1 MLWSL
6 TGCAVKCY
14 FSIFRRFPK
23 LSQSIIKSSIFDNI
37 RIVLCQTSHPGNIG
51 STARAMKTMGFKHL
65 YLVNPDKYPNE
76 QATAMA
82 AGADDVLDFAIVT
95 DTLSEALVGCGFAIG
110 LSARKRYL
118 SHETVNVR
126 EAALQANIYADSQPV
141 AFVFGTEMSGLTN
154 AELDCCQLLAM
165 IPANPEYS
173 SLNLAMA
180 VQLVCYE
187 LRMTAINDGL
197 QANIHATSGDADKI
211 TELATNDD
219 LERFYTHLEE
229 TLLHIGYL
237 NPNAPKKLFERMRR
251 LYSRARLEKEEVNLL
266 RGVLTL
272 TKEPRK
278 HTKY

>member
-1 MLWSL
+1 M
-6 TGCAVKCY
+6 
-14 FSIFRRFPK
+14 
-23 LSQSIIKSSIFDNI
+23 SQTIFDNI

-65 YLVNPDKYPNE
+65 YLVNPDKYPNA

-82 AGADDVLDFAIVT
+82 AGADDVLDYAVVT
-95 DTLSEALVGCGFAIG
+95 DTLSEALVGCAFAVG
-110 LSARKRYL
+110 MSARKRYL
-118 SHETVNVR
+118 SHETVNAR

-180 VQLVCYE
+180 VQIMCYE
-187 LRMTAINDGL
+187 LRMDALKTDAL
-197 QANIHATSGDADKI
+197 QANIHAPSRTSDLAPI
-211 TELATNDD
+211 LATNEE
-219 LERFYTHLEE
+219 LERFYAHLEE

-272 TKEPRK
+272 TNEPRK

>member
-1 MLWSL
+1 VS
-6 TGCAVKCY
+6 
-14 FSIFRRFPK
+14 
-23 LSQSIIKSSIFDNI
+23 SQTIFDNI

-95 DTLSEALVGCGFAIG
+95 QTLSEALVGCGFAIG
-110 LSARKRYL
+110 MSARKRYL
-118 SHETVNVR
+118 SHETVNPR
-126 EAALQANIYADSQPV
+126 QAALQANQYAASQPV

-180 VQLVCYE
+180 VQVMCYE
-187 LRMTAINDGL
+187 LKMLTI
-197 QANIHATSGDADKI
+197 GDAPEANNHAASSDVP
-211 TELATNDD
+211 TVPLATNDE
-219 LERFYTHLEE
+219 LERFYAHLEE
-229 TLLHIGYL
+229 TLLKIGYL

-272 TKEPRK
+272 TQEPRK
-278 HTKY
+278 HIKY

>member
-1 MLWSL
+1 MRESNLHNRMNNQ
-6 TGCAVKCY
+6 T
-14 FSIFRRFPK
+14 
-23 LSQSIIKSSIFDNI
+23 IFDNI

-65 YLVNPDKYPNE
+65 YLVQPDKYPNP

-82 AGADDVLDFAIVT
+82 AGADDVLDSAIVT
-95 DTLSEALVGCGFAIG
+95 QTLSEALTGCAFAIG

-118 SHETVNVR
+118 SHETVNAR
-126 EAALQANIYADSQPV
+126 EAALQASKYAGVQQV

-180 VQLVCYE
+180 VQLTCYE
-187 LRMTAINDGL
+187 LRMTSL
-197 QANIHATSGDADKI
+197 QANIHEVSGDAEK
-211 TELATNDD
+211 TAELATNDD
-219 LERFYTHLEE
+219 LERFYAHLEE
-229 TLLHIGYL
+229 TLLQIGYL
-237 NPNAPKKLFERMRR
+237 NPSAPKKLFERMRR

-272 TKEPRK
+272 TQEPRK

>member
-1 MLWSL
+1 
-6 TGCAVKCY
+6 
-14 FSIFRRFPK
+14 
-23 LSQSIIKSSIFDNI
+23 
-37 RIVLCQTSHPGNIG
+37 
-51 STARAMKTMGFKHL
+51 
-65 YLVNPDKYPNE
+65 
-76 QATAMA
+76 
-82 AGADDVLDFAIVT
+82 
-95 DTLSEALVGCGFAIG
+95 
-110 LSARKRYL
+110 
-118 SHETVNVR
+118 
-126 EAALQANIYADSQPV
+126 
-141 AFVFGTEMSGLTN
+141 MSGLTN

-187 LRMTAINDGL
+187 LNMTAIIDGL
-197 QANIHATSGDADKI
+197 QANNHAASGDATKAP
-211 TELATNDD
+211 LASNDE
-219 LERFYTHLEE
+219 LERFYAHLEE

-278 HTKY
+278 HSKY